1 MNAAGN
7 TVDAGR
13 KGSMNGSAPSGLERT
28 PGTPAPTEGQMS
40 VIGADILVT
49 GNIEAEVDLHI
60 EGRVQGDVR
69 CATLI
74 LGENSSVVGKIFAER
89 VRVSGT
95 VEGAINTTDLAI
107 ESSAR
112 VKGEV
117 TYSRLRIGNGGI
129 VEGTMTHKPL
139 EESTGLKLVEESE
152 PKSGKAKVH
161 YIE

>member
-13 KGSMNGSAPSGLERT
+13 KASMNGSAPNGQERT
-28 PGTPAPTEGQMS
+28 PATPAPLQGQMS

-60 EGRVQGDVR
+60 EGRVHGDVR

-74 LGENSSVVGKIFAER
+74 LGETSSIVGSIFAER

-95 VEGAINTTDLAI
+95 VEGAINTTDLAV

-129 VEGTMTHKPL
+129 IEGTMIHKPL
-139 EESTGLKLVEESE
+139 EESSGLKLVEDSE
-152 PKSGKAKVH
+152 AKAAQAKVH

>member
-1 MNAAGN
+1 
-7 TVDAGR
+7 
-13 KGSMNGSAPSGLERT
+13 
-28 PGTPAPTEGQMS
+28 MS

-60 EGRVQGDVR
+60 EGRVNGDVR

-74 LGENSSVVGKIFAER
+74 LGETSSIVGSIFAER
-89 VRVSGT
+89 VRVSGS
-95 VEGAINTTDLAI
+95 VEGAINTTDLAV

-129 VEGTMTHKPL
+129 IEGTMIHKPL
-139 EESTGLKLVEESE
+139 EESTGLKLVEDSES
-152 PKSGKAKVH
+152 KSSQAKVH